1 MLDQIHVEE
10 PLAKLLASELRNV
23 TRVFKDQL
31 VSEHDNINRL
41 CSHLEQYRGKLL
53 RPALV
58 MLAGLAVSKDPLTES
73 HRMMAAVVEMIHMAT
88 LVHDDVLD
96 DAGIRRGGKT
106 INALHGNE
114 MAVMLGDYLIS
125 NAFHLCSLIGDPEI
139 NRSLGEVTN
148 TLCEGELIQLGHRN
162 DHALNEVVYNTIVE
176 KKTASLIGVS
186 CRMGAILSGGSPDAI
201 GCMGRFGV
209 AAGVAFQI
217 TDDVLDLVGIQEV
230 VGKSVGKDLDKGKLT
245 LPIILSL
252 ASADKQKC
260 GVLFELLDTCDLVG
274 LRSVLTEDGSVCL
287 ALDRARDL
295 VVSAK
300 LELNSINPSPA
311 RDLLAALAD
320 GILDRRF

>member
-1 MLDQIHVEE
+1 LLDQIHVEE
-10 PLAKLLASELRNV
+10 PLARLLADELTCV
-23 TRVFKDQL
+23 TGVFEQQL
-31 VSEHDNINRL
+31 VSEHDNINHL
-41 CSHLEQYRGKLL
+41 CSHLEQYRGKML

-58 MLAGLAVSKDPLTES
+58 VLAGLAISKDSLTHA
-73 HRMMAAVVEMIHMAT
+73 HRVMAAVVEMIHMAT

-148 TLCEGELIQLGHRN
+148 TLCEGELIQLEHRD
-162 DHALNEVVYNTIVE
+162 DHTLDESLYNTIVQ

-186 CRMGAILSGGSPDAI
+186 CRMGAVLSGGGARVVE
-201 GCMGRFGV
+201 CMERFGI

-217 TDDVLDLVGIQEV
+217 TDDVLDLVGVQEV

-245 LPIILSL
+245 LPVIFSL
-252 ASADKQKC
+252 ASADQQKRL
-260 GVLFELLDTCDLVG
+260 VLLELLRTCDLSG
-274 LRSVLTEDGSVCL
+274 LKDILLEDGSVHL
-287 ALDRARDL
+287 ALKRAQDL
-295 VVSAK
+295 VTDAKSA
-300 LELNSINPSPA
+300 LNTINPSPA
-311 RDLLAALAD
+311 RDLLATLAD
-320 GILDRRF
+320 GILDRKF

>member
-1 MLDQIHVEE
+1 
-10 PLAKLLASELRNV
+10 
-23 TRVFKDQL
+23 
-31 VSEHDNINRL
+31 
-41 CSHLEQYRGKLL
+41 
-53 RPALV
+53 